1 MFTARRSLLTA
12 VAAGAFLAPA
22 AAQAAPTTLAVE
34 QAPTRVAAMDGT
46 VMWSKFDPA
55 TKRYNLVKSVD
66 GAAPV
71 AVGVAPRSGSPF
83 DIDLGTSR
91 SGAPF
96 AVYTRGGDIYRL
108 NVASGSEAKVA
119 KLSSPSVV
127 ERDPTIQHG
136 DIAFIRRSGGYDQLR
151 IARTTN
157 GSRLIVKRRSIL
169 SAELGDRH
177 VAYVES
183 HAAGSG
189 GVQTV
194 HIRNLRTNADR
205 GVYRAV
211 SGGMNSANVTRPTF
225 VAKPEGFLW
234 ARTNMGSGAGNRLVR
249 YTLAGSKLA
258 YAQGSVRYNTT
269 AWAGDALGVVTS
281 GTLDGSET
289 QGACTNVGK
298 NYCNVELSGPLQF
311 DLKP

>member
-12 VAAGAFLAPA
+12 VAAGAVLAPA

-34 QAPTRVAAMDGT
+34 QAPTRVAAMHGT

-55 TKRYNLVKSVD
+55 TKLYNLVKSVD
-66 GAAPV
+66 GAAPI
-71 AVGVAPRSGSPF
+71 AVGVAPRGGSPF

-91 SGAPF
+91 SGAPL

-157 GSRLIVKRRSIL
+157 GSRLIVKRHSIL

-183 HAAGSG
+183 HAAGPG

-211 SGGMNSANVTRPTF
+211 SGGANYANVTRPTF

-258 YAQGSVRYNTT
+258 YASGSVRYNTM
-269 AWAGDALGVVTS
+269 AWAGDALGAVTS
-281 GTLDGSET
+281 GTLDGSEA
-289 QGACTNVGK
+289 QGACTDVAK

>member
-12 VAAGAFLAPA
+12 VAAGAVLAPA

-34 QAPTRVAAMDGT
+34 QAPTRVAAIDGT

-55 TKRYNLVKSVD
+55 TKLYNLVKSVD

-157 GSRLIVKRRSIL
+157 GSRLIVKRHSIL

-183 HAAGSG
+183 HAAGPG

-211 SGGMNSANVTRPTF
+211 SGGANSANVTRPTF
-225 VAKPEGFLW
+225 VAKPKGFLW

-258 YAQGSVRYNTT
+258 YAPGSVRYNTM
-269 AWAGDALGVVTS
+269 AWASDALGAVTS

-289 QGACTNVGK
+289 QGACTDVAK
-298 NYCNVELSGPLQF
+298 NYCNVQLSGPLQF